1 MIRLK
6 RDIQRNRERV
16 ATATPPGSLHARPA
30 DAVGT
35 AASRQPGRPLVG
47 ACSSRPTRPGR
58 AVGAFAAVALLA
70 LFALFAAP
78 MPASAQSDIWS
89 ATMTVGSLTRDSATT
104 SRIGYGEAF
113 NPNPAYGSLSD
124 TTFATG
130 GTDYT
135 VRLLAYG
142 SASPAGLK
150 LFLTDRVPE
159 GLVLHL
165 GDSSFDFSDATI
177 TPASGDFLY
186 SWTNPGLN
194 WADDATVAVRLAPE
208 IPTLSIAAGSSPV
221 EFGSIADF
229 TVSRTGITDG
239 KLPFRIRLKEEAGR
253 TGTYHFLPGQSTVT
267 ISHLAWDRDNEGN
280 PLCTITFVLVPRD
293 AYSVSS
299 TAGEATVIVTPSSG
313 DTCSTA
319 GTPITPTPVYSGL
332 AVTPTHAVEGLDP
345 TMDFVVTLQP
355 AATSQVTVDYA
366 TEDGTARAGADY
378 TTTSG
383 TLTFEVGEGKKTV
396 AVPII
401 DDDVEDS
408 GERLRLRLSNASGAT
423 ITLNGQYGII
433 YNSEEERQAAQGA
446 SALSASFENVPAS
459 HDGESAFTFGLR
471 FGEDVEGLSYE
482 TLRDEAFDVDGGTV
496 SNARRLTQGSNQ
508 SWEIEVEPDSRGA
521 VTITLPAGGVVET
534 SDGRRLGGAVSATVA
549 GPPEP
554 LTASFQNVPA
564 SHAGENDAFDVRI
577 LFDAALAGSWTNVR
591 DAITVTNGTHTQTN
605 RVDGRSD
612 LWNIGVEPT
621 SNADVTVRLAASVPC
636 DEAGPL
642 CTSDGRRVEAVLST
656 TIEGPEENE
665 TDPEEEEP
673 VEETTEEVIEEP
685 ASMLSISDARATE
698 GVDGSMSFTV
708 TLSPV
713 ASDAVTV
720 EYATADGSAQA
731 GQDYTGVSGVLRFSP
746 DETSKAIEV
755 TVLDDGHDEGEN
767 KFYILLYGAEGA
779 EIADR
784 IGNGVIVNSDPMP
797 QSWLGRFGRA
807 ASDHVVEAIGARL
820 RGGVQQTQ
828 VTVGGRRV
836 DRLFGLDRQG
846 AAFHGEALP
855 DDSRW
860 ASMDPLRADGPAGGG
875 SGSGLGG
882 RTRAGLSGTTGQ
894 FASQSPGFGKIPN
907 GIGLG
912 GTGAGQVYRGASD
925 SHGLPELRDVIM
937 GSSFFY
943 SRAPGE
949 EAGQSQEPGWLG
961 QWSAWGR
968 TAATRFSG
976 ADGPLSLNGEVATT
990 MLGVDSQWDR
1000 WLAGVV
1006 VSHSEGEGAYTHT
1019 GAFGGDVKSSLTSLH
1034 PFASYAL
1041 NERTSF
1047 WGVLGYGVGG
1057 LSLTPEGQASGIG
1070 ADLATAMAA
1079 FGGRGVLSRR
1089 AGGFGL
1095 AVVSDALV
1103 TNTVSESVEDLM
1115 GAAGATSR
1123 LRVMLEGSG
1132 SLMLATGGVLR
1143 PTLEAG
1149 LRYDGGDAETG
1160 AGLEVGG
1167 GLAYIAGRVAVEVN
1181 ARTLLAHEDTEYEEW
1196 GFSSSITYLP
1206 GSDGRGLSMKLG
1218 SAWGA
1223 TQSGVQLLWTRQDA
1237 SGLGHGAAM
1246 DAAQRFQAELGY
1258 GLNGRKIDGLWYPYF
1273 AAEAADGGEQV
1284 LRMGLRLTSGPNVRT
1299 GLALGQRERGREAP
1313 ENALQLT
1320 GMIRW

>member
-1 MIRLK
+1 
-6 RDIQRNRERV
+6 
-16 ATATPPGSLHARPA
+16 
-30 DAVGT
+30 
-35 AASRQPGRPLVG
+35 
-47 ACSSRPTRPGR
+47 
-58 AVGAFAAVALLA
+58 
-70 LFALFAAP
+70 

-366 TEDGTARAGADY
+366 TENGTARAGADY
-378 TTTSG
+378 TATSG
-383 TLTFEVGEGKKTV
+383 TLTFEVGEGRKTV

-401 DDDVEDS
+401 DDEVEDNRES
-408 GERLRLRLSNASGAT
+408 IRLRLSNASGAT
-423 ITLNGQYGII
+423 ITLNGQYGYI
-433 YNSEEERQAAQGA
+433 YNSEEEATV
-446 SALSASFENVPAS
+446 LKASFENAPAS
-459 HDGESAFTFGLR
+459 HDGVSAFTFGLR
-471 FGEDVEGLSYE
+471 FGEDVEGLGYK
-482 TLRDEAFDVDGGTV
+482 TLRDDVFDVAGGAV

-521 VTITLPAGGVVET
+521 VTITLPAGAVGT

-564 SHAGENDAFDVRI
+564 SHAGEDDAFEVRI
-577 LFDAALAGSWTNVR
+577 LFDAAVAGSWTNVR
-591 DAITVTNGTHTQTN
+591 DAITVTNGTHTRTN

-621 SNADVTVRLAASVPC
+621 SNADVTVRLAASVLC

-642 CTSDGRRVEAVLST
+642 CTSDGRRVEAAIST

-673 VEETTEEVIEEP
+673 VEETTEEVIEEVIEEPVETP

-708 TLSPV
+708 TLSPA

-720 EYATADGSAQA
+720 RYATADSSARD
-731 GQDYTGVSGVLRFSP
+731 GEDYNGVYGVLRFAP
-746 DETSKAIEV
+746 GETSRTIEV
-755 TVLDDGHDEGEN
+755 AILNDTHDEGEE
-767 KFYILLYGAEGA
+767 KFYALLLSAEGG
-779 EIADR
+779 EIADAF
-784 IGNGVIVNSDPMP
+784 GKGVIVNSDPMP
-797 QSWLGRFGRA
+797 QAWLARFGRT
-807 ASDHVVEAIGARL
+807 ASDHALEAIGRRLDGSRTAARPESHL
-820 RGGVQQTQ
+820 IL
-828 VTVGGRRV
+828 GGRRV
-836 DRLFGLDRQG
+836 NTFFEQFIPGG
-846 AAFHGEALP
+846 P
-855 DDSRW
+855 
-860 ASMDPLRADGPAGGG
+860 ADG
-875 SGSGLGG
+875 S
-882 RTRAGLSGTTGQ
+882 
-894 FASQSPGFGKIPN
+894 
-907 GIGLG
+907 
-912 GTGAGQVYRGASD
+912 
-925 SHGLPELRDVIM
+925 
-937 GSSFFY
+937 
-943 SRAPGE
+943 
-949 EAGQSQEPGWLG
+949 
-961 QWSAWGR
+961 
-968 TAATRFSG
+968 
-976 ADGPLSLNGEVATT
+976 
-990 MLGVDSQWDR
+990 
-1000 WLAGVV
+1000 LAG
-1006 VSHSEGEGAYTHT
+1006 SNS
-1019 GAFGGDVKSSLTSLH
+1019 
-1034 PFASYAL
+1034 
-1041 NERTSF
+1041 
-1047 WGVLGYGVGG
+1047 
-1057 LSLTPEGQASGIG
+1057 
-1070 ADLATAMAA
+1070 
-1079 FGGRGVLSRR
+1079 
-1089 AGGFGL
+1089 
-1095 AVVSDALV
+1095 
-1103 TNTVSESVEDLM
+1103 
-1115 GAAGATSR
+1115 
-1123 LRVMLEGSG
+1123 
-1132 SLMLATGGVLR
+1132 
-1143 PTLEAG
+1143 
-1149 LRYDGGDAETG
+1149 
-1160 AGLEVGG
+1160 
-1167 GLAYIAGRVAVEVN
+1167 
-1181 ARTLLAHEDTEYEEW
+1181 
-1196 GFSSSITYLP
+1196 FSSNNGFA
-1206 GSDGRGLSMKLG
+1206 GSNSFSSNL
-1218 SAWGA
+1218 
-1223 TQSGVQLLWTRQDA
+1223 
-1237 SGLGHGAAM
+1237 HGAALQ
-1246 DAAQRFQAELGY
+1246 AAA
-1258 GLNGRKIDGLWYPYF
+1258 
-1273 AAEAADGGEQV
+1273 
-1284 LRMGLRLTSGPNVRT
+1284 LRTAT
-1299 GLALGQRERGREAP
+1299 
-1313 ENALQLT
+1313 
-1320 GMIRW
+1320 RWPASPTHRATPCSAGSMRSRA